1 MILII
6 IYNHIII
13 IYKNPS
19 DDHAPKCDC
28 PLPAHTEN
36 NLSVFRFEDIA
47 DQCCVSTT
55 YDDLLLFCSTMKTM
69 TMITMITMMIH
80 DDHDDDDYEHD
91 DNDDQCHISFTYGN
105 LLLFGSLY
113 SSMVIMMMIQQ

>member
-1 MILII
+1 MMIVIKILVMIMHQ
-6 IYNHIII
+6 NVT
-13 IYKNPS
+13 
-19 DDHAPKCDC
+19 A
-28 PLPAHTEN
+28 PLPEN

-55 YDDLLLFCSTMKTM
+55 YDDLLLFCSTMTTMKTM

-80 DDHDDDDYEHD
+80 DDHDDDDDDDYEHD